1 MNREQRRRFKRKL
14 KEKADRLWELEST
27 FAKDASDT
35 DTFQEMIQLAS
46 SFTPEEMLLVD
57 EYLTELHGNAVWF
70 FENFLV

>member
-1 MNREQRRRFKRKL
+1 MNREQRRKFKRKL

-35 DTFQEMIQLAS
+35 DTFQKMIQLAG

-57 EYLTELHGNAVWF
+57 EYLTELHGNAV
-70 FENFLV
+70 